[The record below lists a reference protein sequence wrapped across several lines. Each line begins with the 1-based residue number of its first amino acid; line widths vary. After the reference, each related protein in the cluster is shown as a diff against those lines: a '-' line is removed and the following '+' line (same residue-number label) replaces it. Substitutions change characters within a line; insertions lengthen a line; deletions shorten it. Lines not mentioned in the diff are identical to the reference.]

1 MGDEGPV
8 GFVGAGKGCPSS
20 EFFKGGKD
28 SLAVGAPED
37 LILSIALAWAFS
49 GFRQTT
55 LAW

>member
-28 SLAVGAPED
+28 TLAVGAPED